1 MLRCEKRLLLRCLVV
16 SPAMLLACPADNSP
30 PSLDET
36 GTGETGSSDEV
47 PLPGGP
53 GCEANWYD
61 IDGDAVLLSPSEP
74 EAFDGS
80 LTEPMAFV
88 DFSGPPPPIR
98 QYEEPQIDPVFAE
111 LTFEQFAA
119 QYATPYGNQWFVEGD
134 QAMSDDGLHA
144 LYDYLHA
151 EALQAQTEGPV
162 PVAATFSVDGFDATW
177 SSGEKLALTWC
188 FGRIMPSP
196 LTNPETHAEHV
207 DLALRTME
215 C

>member
-1 MLRCEKRLLLRCLVV
+1 MMLRCEKRLLLRCLVV

-151 EALQAQTEGPV
+151 GALQAQTEGPV
-162 PVAATFSVDGFDATW
+162 PVAAYFAVGDFDSTW
-177 SSGEKLALTWC
+177 SSGEKLAMTWC
-188 FGRIMPSP
+188 LGRIMP
-196 LTNPETHAEHV
+196 
-207 DLALRTME
+207 
-215 C
+215 